1 MVSASVSGMNVAK
14 TMFDVAAN
22 DVANANTAGFR
33 PSRVEAAEAPE
44 QNGAVVEAIHRSE
57 TAPPAGLSGTDLAEE
72 MTHLVVAAA
81 AFKVNAGT
89 LRAQYVTTG
98 YLLDVLA

>member
-22 DVANANTAGFR
+22 DVANVNTAGFR
-33 PSRVEAAEAPE
+33 PSRVDAAEAPG
-44 QNGAVVEAIHRSE
+44 QTGAVVEAIHRSD
-57 TAPPAGLSGTDLAEE
+57 TAPPEGLSGTELAEE
-72 MTHLVVAAA
+72 MTHLVVGAASFRA
-81 AFKVNAGT
+81 NAGA